1 MPKEYSF
8 KTQLKKIVLT
18 LSTATL
24 LGTSFITAANATD
37 KAAFVY
43 IGPTSDHGWT
53 YSHDQ
58 GRIKAEK
65 ALAGKYKTSHIEN
78 VPETADAERVI
89 RNLAQQGNKV
99 IFGTSFGYM
108 NQMEKVAK
116 QFPNTVFMHATVY
129 KQGKNLGVYDV
140 RTYEGAYM
148 LGVVAGQQT
157 KKNTLGVVGSFPIPE
172 VVRNINAYTLG
183 AQSVNPKIKT
193 KVIWVNSWF
202 NPGKERDAA
211 LALIAQNADVLM
223 QNTDSPAVVQAAEQK
238 GVYAFGWDSDM
249 SKFGAKAQLAAS
261 VLHWEKIYTPV
272 MQQVANKT
280 WKPSAMWYGVKQ
292 DAVKIENFAPFV
304 PANVKQKALN
314 VQSAIQKGT
323 LHPFTGP
330 IYKQDGSLVVAK
342 GKSMT
347 DAELS
352 KMNFYVKGVEG
363 ALPK

>member
-1 MPKEYSF
+1 MLNMSKH
-8 KTQLKKIVLT
+8 KKIMKKFSLPVI
-18 LSTATL
+18 AAAIMG
-24 LGTSFITAANATD
+24 LGISSQSFAVD

-65 ALAGKYKTSHIEN
+65 ALGGKFKTTYIEN

-99 IFGTSFGYM
+99 IFATSFGYM

-116 QFPNTVFMHATVY
+116 QFPNTVFMHATGY
-129 KQGKNLGVYDV
+129 KQGKNLGIYDV

-148 LGVVAGQQT
+148 LGVVAGQTT
-157 KKNTLGVVGSFPIPE
+157 KTNTLGVVASFPIPE

-183 AQSVNPKIKT
+183 AQSVNPKVKT

-211 LALIAQNADVLM
+211 LALISQKADVLM
-223 QNTDSPAVVQAAEQK
+223 QNTDSPAVVQAAQQK

-249 SKFGAKAQLAAS
+249 SKFGPKAHFEPYRVCRRLF
-261 VLHWEKIYTPV
+261 Y
-272 MQQVANKT
+272 
-280 WKPSAMWYGVKQ
+280 
-292 DAVKIENFAPFV
+292 
-304 PANVKQKALN
+304 
-314 VQSAIQKGT
+314 
-323 LHPFTGP
+323 
-330 IYKQDGSLVVAK
+330 
-342 GKSMT
+342 
-347 DAELS
+347 LS
-352 KMNFYVKGVEG
+352 
-363 ALPK
+363 